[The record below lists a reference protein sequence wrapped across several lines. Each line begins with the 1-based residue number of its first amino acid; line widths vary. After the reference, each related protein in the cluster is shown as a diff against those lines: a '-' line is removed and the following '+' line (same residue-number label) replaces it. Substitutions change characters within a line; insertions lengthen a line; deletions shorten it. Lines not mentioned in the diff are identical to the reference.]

1 MYEFNNAKYT
11 YTRAELDQISHN
23 FPNLTETAMPIKAM
37 KARYYWLAGNKEEA
51 LKMAHLGSLDNPKI
65 HFADNLKA
73 QFFLEENKT
82 DSSYYYAKKA
92 FDGLPNNMP
101 HYDIYMRNLA
111 FKRDAPAINEAFE
124 RVRKLGGDTKI
135 IWTIYL
141 KNIGSNKKFG

>member
-1 MYEFNNAKYT
+1 
-11 YTRAELDQISHN
+11 
-23 FPNLTETAMPIKAM
+23 MPIKAM

-51 LKMAHLGSLDNPKI
+51 QKMASLGALDNPKI

-73 QFFLEENKT
+73 QFFIEENKI

-101 HYDIYMRNLA
+101 HYDMYMRNLA
-111 FKRDAPAINEAFE
+111 YKRDAPAINEAFE
-124 RVRKLGGDTKI
+124 RVRKLGGDTKS

-141 KNIGSNKKFG
+141 RTLALTRSLAILFRWQKLKGV

>member
-1 MYEFNNAKYT
+1 MKQQGRLLYEFNNAKYT
-11 YTRAELDQISHN
+11 YTRAELDQISHD

-51 LKMAHLGSLDNPKI
+51 HKMASLGALDNPKI

-73 QFFLEENKT
+73 QFFLEENKI

-111 FKRDAPAINEAFE
+111 YKEMLLQLM
-124 RVRKLGGDTKI
+124 KH
-135 IWTIYL
+135 L
-141 KNIGSNKKFG
+141 KELEK